1 MKSRKEINKKILSIL
16 SEANENMGDQR
27 FCQLLVNCG
36 VSCISHEL
44 ASLSPLNTILYSE
57 ESDKTLERM
66 QKEMEKIFGS
76 KK

>member
-36 VSCISHEL
+36 VSCSINEPESQN
-44 ASLSPLNTILYSE
+44 PLETIPYSE
-57 ESDKTLERM
+57 ESFKTLERM
-66 QKEMEKIFGS
+66 QKQMEKIFGG

>member
-16 SEANENMGDQR
+16 SEANESMGDQR

-36 VSCISHEL
+36 VSCTVKEL
-44 ASLSPLNTILYSE
+44 ESLSPLNTIPYSE
-57 ESDKTLERM
+57 ESFKTLERM